1 MKRTNV
7 PKETIHYYIREGL
20 LRKPRKTGKNT
31 VNYNESYVDQIRII
45 KGLQDNYYLPLSV
58 IKKILQQ
65 LKKQSPSK
73 QSALKLLSEHFRP
86 IDYLLSGEIAGEE
99 ALLEATGLGKK
110 WLDIMEG
117 WGIISSESKK
127 DQSIYSGDDVVIAK
141 LLVDMDN
148 LGFGPKDGYDP
159 KLLKYYSDFFSEFIL
174 KCSKEYYKSHI
185 EKFSSEDFPEKNAR
199 YTEILGLF
207 FYYLFRKLLKGDF
220 ISYFK
225 SIEEKNK
232 NQGHRRKGG

>member
-1 MKRTNV
+1 MKISELVKRTNV

-31 VNYNESYVDQIRII
+31 VSYNESYVDRIRII
-45 KGLQDNYYLPLSV
+45 KGLQDNYFLPLSE
-58 IKKILQQ
+58 IKQILKQ

-73 QSALKLLSEHFRP
+73 QSVIKLLSEYFRP
-86 IDYLLSGEIAGEE
+86 LDYLLSGEIEGED
-99 ALLEATGLGKK
+99 ALTETTGLGKK
-110 WLDIMEG
+110 WLDIMEEYD
-117 WGIISSESKK
+117 IISSADNGSGKV
-127 DQSIYSGDDVVIAK
+127 YSGDDVAIAK

-159 KLLKYYSDFFSEFIL
+159 KLLQYYSDSFSEFIL
-174 KCSKEYYKSHI
+174 KCSREYYKTHI
-185 EKFSSEDFPEKNAR
+185 EKFSAEDFPEKNAR

-207 FYYLFRKLLKGDF
+207 FYYLFRKRLKGDF

-225 SIEEKNK
+225 YIEEN
-232 NQGHRRKGG
+232 NGES